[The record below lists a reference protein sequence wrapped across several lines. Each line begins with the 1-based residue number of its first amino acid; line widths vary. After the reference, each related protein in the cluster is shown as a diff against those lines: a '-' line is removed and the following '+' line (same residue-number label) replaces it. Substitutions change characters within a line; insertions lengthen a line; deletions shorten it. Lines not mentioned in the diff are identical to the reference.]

1 MSMHSYS
8 PLGKLRWVVVICCV
22 ILILGIIGYA
32 YLSDKNDSILSKE
45 EILTTVEKIGNE
57 DYGYTYVSS
66 YVKKYGISNVNT
78 YKLNNVEN
86 YLESAFYKE
95 LPEEK
100 EIAKSITLLFVEHYY
115 DNIDLSDK
123 TEVTDAVLHCLFAS
137 IGDSYAYYR
146 DTEEF
151 KAFLDSLQGGAEFVG
166 IGVLMNQETLEIL
179 MVYPDSGAAEAG
191 IMPHDIIYGIDDKTV
206 EDTTNEEL
214 LNMVRGEVGTTVKV
228 TVKRG
233 DELIEFTITRK
244 VMTERSVLYDISES
258 KVGYI
263 QITQFLQDT
272 VSQFKE
278 AVDWCETNG
287 AVALVI
293 DVRYNP
299 GGLLNSVVD
308 VIDYLT
314 PDSPTRRIAS
324 YTQSGTEY
332 VFYTDDGH
340 SVDLPIAVICNSDT
354 ASAGELFT
362 GAMRDY
368 GKEGVLNT
376 VIIGDT
382 TYGKGVAQNSYTL
395 YDQSGITFTIGYFNP
410 PCDVNFDGIGVIP
423 DIAVE
428 EIMGEDAPL
437 EKAYEKALE
446 LAKVNNGTEISVGA
460 AA

>member
-32 YLSDKNDSILSKE
+32 YLSDKNDITLSKE
-45 EILTTVEKIGNE
+45 EILNTVEEIGNE

-66 YVKKYGISNVNT
+66 YVKKYGIGNVNT
-78 YKLNNVEN
+78 YKLNNVES
-86 YLESAFYKE
+86 YLEGSFYKE
-95 LPEEK
+95 LPEER
-100 EIAKSITLLFVEHYY
+100 EIAKSITLLFVEYYY
-115 DNIDLSDK
+115 DKIDLSDK
-123 TEVTDAVLHCLFAS
+123 TEVTDAVLYCLFAS
-137 IGDSYAYYR
+137 IGDPYAYYR
-146 DTEEF
+146 STEEF
-151 KAFLDSLQGGAEFVG
+151 SAYLESLQGGEEFVG
-166 IGVLMNQETLEIL
+166 IGVLMNQETLEVL

-191 IMPHDIIYGIDDKTV
+191 IMPHDIIYGVDGKTV

-214 LNMVRGEVGTTVKV
+214 LNMVRGEIGTTVKV

-233 DELIEFTITRK
+233 GELMDFTVTRK
-244 VMTERSVLYDISES
+244 LLTERSVLYDIGEN

-272 VSQFKE
+272 PTQFKE
-278 AVDWCETNG
+278 AVDRCEENG
-287 AVALVI
+287 AIALVI

-314 PDSPTRRIAS
+314 PDAPERRIAS

-340 SVDLPIAVICNSDT
+340 SVDLPIAVICNSST

-368 GKEGVLNT
+368 GKEGVMKT
-376 VIIGDT
+376 VIIGET
-382 TYGKGVAQNSYTL
+382 TYGKGVAQNSYPL
-395 YDQSGITFTIGYFNP
+395 YDQSGITYTIGYFNP
-410 PCDVNFDGIGVIP
+410 PCDVNFDGIGVTP
-423 DIAVE
+423 DILVE
-428 EIMGEDAPL
+428 EITGKDAPL

-446 LAKVNNGTEISVGA
+446 YTKVNNGTEINLGA

>member
-32 YLSDKNDSILSKE
+32 YLSDKNDITLSKE
-45 EILTTVEKIGNE
+45 EILNTVEEIGNE

-66 YVKKYGISNVNT
+66 YVKKYGIGNVNT
-78 YKLNNVEN
+78 YKLNNVES
-86 YLESAFYKE
+86 YLEGSFYKE
-95 LPEEK
+95 LPEER
-100 EIAKSITLLFVEHYY
+100 EIAKSITLLFVEYYY
-115 DNIDLSDK
+115 DKIDLSDK
-123 TEVTDAVLHCLFAS
+123 TEVTDAVLYCLFAS
-137 IGDSYAYYR
+137 IGDPYAYYR
-146 DTEEF
+146 STEEF
-151 KAFLDSLQGGAEFVG
+151 SAYLESLQGGEEFVG
-166 IGVLMNQETLEIL
+166 IGVLMNQETLEVL

-191 IMPHDIIYGIDDKTV
+191 IMPHDIIYGVDGKTV

-214 LNMVRGEVGTTVKV
+214 LNMVRGEIGTTVKV

-233 DELIEFTITRK
+233 GELMDFTVTRK
-244 VMTERSVLYDISES
+244 LLTERSVLYDIGEN

-272 VSQFKE
+272 PTQFKE
-278 AVDWCETNG
+278 AVDRCEENG
-287 AVALVI
+287 AIALVI

-314 PDSPTRRIAS
+314 PDAPERRIAS
-324 YTQSGTEY
+324 YTQSGKEH

-340 SVDLPIAVICNSDT
+340 SVDLPIAVICNSGT

-368 GKEGVLNT
+368 GKEGVMKT
-376 VIIGDT
+376 VIIGET
-382 TYGKGVAQNSYTL
+382 TYGKGVAQNSYSL

-410 PCDVNFDGIGVIP
+410 PSDVNFDGIGVIP

-446 LAKVNNGTEISVGA
+446 FAKVNNGTEINIGA